1 MGFFQNLKDDLTS
14 TIDDIAIKEEQG
26 AAPSDTQSLLDLLKS
41 EEFVEAINAD
51 EKEDDDSDE
60 IKNVSDNSASEIEK
74 QADAML
80 LGLEEVAAVAEVEE
94 TVEEVSEATEEV
106 VEEVVEELAEVV
118 EETSEAIDE
127 SVEESEEVAEETTAE
142 IAEETT
148 DEVLED
154 DGDSID
160 VLAEASL
167 DDTLEDI
174 MESAEE
180 VTKESSVRDALNSL
194 RNASLRYEQQLKNQ
208 DVDGMFLFANEEADE
223 EAIDEADKEAIE
235 EAEED
240 NELEVITEEVEE
252 VAEETAIVKEET
264 AEITEEISISPVID
278 EPYKG
283 VSEEVAVIATGM
295 VINGDVSSDGNMEL
309 LGTINGNINIAG
321 KLCVSG
327 KVNGNIKA
335 NDIFVDGAELE
346 GNIETAESVKIG
358 NGSVIIGNIKSAA
371 AIVAGA
377 VKGDIDVKGPV
388 ILDSSAIIMGNIKSM
403 SVQINNGAVVEGM
416 CSQCYA
422 QVNPTDFF
430 KEFEK

>member
-51 EKEDDDSDE
+51 EKVDDDSDE

-94 TVEEVSEATEEV
+94 TVEEVSESTEEV

-127 SVEESEEVAEETTAE
+127 SVEESEEVAEETTEE
-142 IAEETT
+142 IAEATR

-208 DVDGMFLFANEEADE
+208 DVDGMFLFANEEADKE
-223 EAIDEADKEAIE
+223 VIEEAIE

-295 VINGDVSSDGNMEL
+295 VINGDVASDGNMEL

-321 KLCVSG
+321 KLSVSG

>member
-80 LGLEEVAAVAEVEE
+80 LGLEEVAAETEVEE

-106 VEEVVEELAEVV
+106 VEELAEVV
-118 EETSEAIDE
+118 EETTEAIDE
-127 SVEESEEVAEETTAE
+127 SVEESEEVAEEPTEE
-142 IAEETT
+142 IAEATT

-154 DGDSID
+154 DGGSID

-223 EAIDEADKEAIE
+223 EAIEEADKEAIE

-295 VINGDVSSDGNMEL
+295 VISGDVSSDGNMEL

-321 KLCVSG
+321 KLSVSG

>member
-51 EKEDDDSDE
+51 EKEDEDSVE

-80 LGLEEVAAVAEVEE
+80 LGLEEVVAVAEVEE

-106 VEEVVEELAEVV
+106 VEELAEVV
-118 EETSEAIDE
+118 EETTEAIEE
-127 SVEESEEVAEETTAE
+127 SEEESEEVAEEPTEE
-142 IAEETT
+142 IAEATT

-295 VINGDVSSDGNMEL
+295 VISGDVSSDGNMEL

-321 KLCVSG
+321 KLSVSG
-327 KVNGNIKA
+327 KVKGNIKA

>member
-51 EKEDDDSDE
+51 EKVDDDSDE

-80 LGLEEVAAVAEVEE
+80 LGLEEVAAETEVEE
-94 TVEEVSEATEEV
+94 TVEEVSESS
-106 VEEVVEELAEVV
+106 EEVVEELAEVV
-118 EETSEAIDE
+118 EETTEAI
-127 SVEESEEVAEETTAE
+127 EESEEESKEVAEETTAE
-142 IAEETT
+142 IT
-148 DEVLED
+148 DEATEEVLED

-208 DVDGMFLFANEEADE
+208 DVDGMFLFAN
-223 EAIDEADKEAIE
+223 DEADKEAIE

-321 KLCVSG
+321 KLSVSG

>member
-26 AAPSDTQSLLDLLKS
+26 AAPSDTQSLLDILKS
-41 EEFVEAINAD
+41 DEFTSAIEAVDDASSDAESDDLSSSDIEQELIDIDSEEASIDIGAEDIKAIDEAIDEAIDKNLVDDEVVAGKAD
-51 EKEDDDSDE
+51 DF
-60 IKNVSDNSASEIEK
+60 
-74 QADAML
+74 
-80 LGLEEVAAVAEVEE
+80 EETVAAEVEE
-94 TVEEVSEATEEV
+94 TEEIDNIEEKIEEV
-106 VEEVVEELAEVV
+106 
-118 EETSEAIDE
+118 
-127 SVEESEEVAEETTAE
+127 ESEES
-142 IAEETT
+142 
-148 DEVLED
+148 L
-154 DGDSID
+154 D
-160 VLAEASL
+160 VLAEVSL
-167 DDTLEDI
+167 DDTLGDI
-174 MESAEE
+174 MSSAEE
-180 VTKESSVRDALNSL
+180 ATKESSVRDALNSL

-208 DVDGMFLFANEEADE
+208 ETEEMSNEDEAVSFDQIDGMFLLADSDPVSEDQIEEVSSVSETE
-223 EAIDEADKEAIE
+223 EVLEIE
-235 EAEED
+235 EASE
-240 NELEVITEEVEE
+240 TEEVSENNTAVDEAEE
-252 VAEETAIVKEET
+252 VAY
-264 AEITEEISISPVID
+264 SPVID

-309 LGTINGNINIAG
+309 LGTINGNISIAG
-321 KLCVSG
+321 KLSVSG
-327 KVNGNIKA
+327 KVSGNIKA

-346 GNIETAESVKIG
+346 GNIETAESAKIG

-422 QVNPTDFF
+422 EVNPTDFF

>member
-80 LGLEEVAAVAEVEE
+80 LGLEEVAAEAEVEE
-94 TVEEVSEATEEV
+94 TVEEVSEATEDV
-106 VEEVVEELAEVV
+106 VEGLVEVV
-118 EETSEAIDE
+118 EETTEAIDE
-127 SVEESEEVAEETTAE
+127 SVEESEEVAEEPTEE
-142 IAEETT
+142 IAEATT
-148 DEVLED
+148 EEVLED

-283 VSEEVAVIATGM
+283 VSDEVAVIATGM
-295 VINGDVSSDGNMEL
+295 VISGDVSSDGNMEL

-321 KLCVSG
+321 KLSVSG

>member
-80 LGLEEVAAVAEVEE
+80 LGLEEVAAEAEVEE
-94 TVEEVSEATEEV
+94 TVEEVSEATEDV
-106 VEEVVEELAEVV
+106 VEVV
-118 EETSEAIDE
+118 EETTEAIDE
-127 SVEESEEVAEETTAE
+127 SVEEPEEESEEVAEETTAE
-142 IAEETT
+142 ITEEATE
-148 DEVLED
+148 EVLED

-208 DVDGMFLFANEEADE
+208 DVDGMFLFANEEAD
-223 EAIDEADKEAIE
+223 KEAIE
-235 EAEED
+235 VAEED

-295 VINGDVSSDGNMEL
+295 VISGDVSSDGNMEL

-321 KLCVSG
+321 KLSVSG

>member
-51 EKEDDDSDE
+51 EKEDEDSDE

-80 LGLEEVAAVAEVEE
+80 LGLEEVAAEAEVEE

-106 VEEVVEELAEVV
+106 VEELAEVV
-118 EETSEAIDE
+118 EETTEAIDE
-127 SVEESEEVAEETTAE
+127 SVDESEEVAEETTAE
-142 IAEETT
+142 ITEEVTE
-148 DEVLED
+148 EVLED

-240 NELEVITEEVEE
+240 NELKVITEEVEE
-252 VAEETAIVKEET
+252 V
-264 AEITEEISISPVID
+264 
-278 EPYKG
+278 
-283 VSEEVAVIATGM
+283 
-295 VINGDVSSDGNMEL
+295 
-309 LGTINGNINIAG
+309 
-321 KLCVSG
+321 
-327 KVNGNIKA
+327 
-335 NDIFVDGAELE
+335 
-346 GNIETAESVKIG
+346 
-358 NGSVIIGNIKSAA
+358 
-371 AIVAGA
+371 
-377 VKGDIDVKGPV
+377 
-388 ILDSSAIIMGNIKSM
+388 
-403 SVQINNGAVVEGM
+403 
-416 CSQCYA
+416 
-422 QVNPTDFF
+422 
-430 KEFEK
+430 

>member
-142 IAEETT
+142 IVEETT

-208 DVDGMFLFANEEADE
+208 DVDGMFLFANEEAD
-223 EAIDEADKEAIE
+223 KEAIE

-240 NELEVITEEVEE
+240 NELEDITEEVEE

-295 VINGDVSSDGNMEL
+295 VISGDVSSDGNMEL

-321 KLCVSG
+321 KLSVSG
-327 KVNGNIKA
+327 KVKGNIKA

-346 GNIETAESVKIG
+346 GNIETTESVKIG

>member
-41 EEFVEAINAD
+41 EEFVEAINAN

-106 VEEVVEELAEVV
+106 VEELAEVV

-127 SVEESEEVAEETTAE
+127 SVEESEEESEEVAEEPTVE
-142 IAEETT
+142 IAEATI

-223 EAIDEADKEAIE
+223 EAID

-321 KLCVSG
+321 KLSVSG

-358 NGSVIIGNIKSAA
+358 NGSVIIGNIQSAA

>member
-14 TIDDIAIKEEQG
+14 TIDDIAIKEERG

-51 EKEDDDSDE
+51 EKEDEDSDE

-94 TVEEVSEATEEV
+94 TVEEVSESTEEV
-106 VEEVVEELAEVV
+106 LEEVVEELAEVV
-118 EETSEAIDE
+118 EETTEAIDE
-127 SVEESEEVAEETTAE
+127 SEESEEESEEVAEEPTEE
-142 IAEETT
+142 IAEATT

-223 EAIDEADKEAIE
+223 EAIEEAIE

-295 VINGDVSSDGNMEL
+295 VISGDVSSDGNMEL

-321 KLCVSG
+321 KLSVSG
-327 KVNGNIKA
+327 KVKGNIKA

-346 GNIETAESVKIG
+346 GDIETAESVKIG

>member
-208 DVDGMFLFANEEADE
+208 DVDGMFLFANEEA
-223 EAIDEADKEAIE
+223 
-235 EAEED
+235 EED

-321 KLCVSG
+321 KLSVSG

>member
-51 EKEDDDSDE
+51 EIEDEDSDE

-80 LGLEEVAAVAEVEE
+80 LGLEEVAAEAEVEE
-94 TVEEVSEATEEV
+94 TVEEVSESTEDV
-106 VEEVVEELAEVV
+106 VEGLAEVV
-118 EETSEAIDE
+118 EETTEAIDE

-142 IAEETT
+142 ITEESTE
-148 DEVLED
+148 EVLED

-223 EAIDEADKEAIE
+223 EVIDEADKEAIE
-235 EAEED
+235 EAEESK
-240 NELEVITEEVEE
+240 ELEVITEEVEE

-295 VINGDVSSDGNMEL
+295 VISGDVSSDGNMEL

-321 KLCVSG
+321 KLSVSG
-327 KVNGNIKA
+327 KVKGNIKA